1 MSREFLIHQAL
12 HGYRSGHQLL
22 ASSVDLSISERER
35 MDVMSDG
42 AGINDENCPQG
53 YLTGYALPENGKYV
67 LAKTW
72 YADDMDRPGCVW
84 THSLI
89 FEIAD
94 ISCMRFASEILR
106 LFSRPQKGQFDGY
119 AVPVRLC
126 EMPTEMDLDK
136 LQYVL
141 YTIYASNRPRYVEIT
156 DNGYEESVLFAI
168 SHMPQKLLLQFSF
181 CSESLVNRYIDGKI
195 FSYQLVK
202 RELLYRVY
210 SEEEGRLFSQKSDTP
225 ASPAW
230 AREYGRLLLQGEVDK
245 IDMFC
250 NVLNRYLLTFQSFNQ
265 LLRLYFITDKISGQ
279 YSLLDYYEILG
290 KLAEEMTESLQE
302 CVWRVLLDS
311 GYFDSLFLDYFLE
324 LVDIAKKYKI
334 RIKKADKQKIV
345 SKILNKQVKKV
356 PEFLERYIHGAL
368 RKQDKDIPEMLIK
381 QAEPK
386 HLQQI
391 TNMEHDIVVVAVKMN
406 NNLILSES
414 IFKMSKDYQCDMINE
429 LNPSLSLDEWEKILT
444 FILSVSEEDISEA
457 VSDKLGDRLVPLLLE
472 LFQKELPRRNKSSYI
487 WDKYLLENQEILVQN
502 LSKFSQ
508 EDVRKRLL
516 LKIDTYNE
524 KVREAIAVEGWME
537 LFQMC
542 NAENE
547 EEKKR
552 IAIKMLPL
560 ILNHNQ
566 KIPMEMAAY
575 VFGILH
581 QALAESQ
588 ITYEQWSEF
597 QDQIPEVDMCFAWDK
612 CLRLRKAFEKRGYDI
627 ELLFKE
633 YEDRL

>member
-22 ASSVDLSISERER
+22 ASSVDLSISEREL
-35 MDVMSDG
+35 MDAMSDG

-106 LFSRPQKGQFDGY
+106 LFSRPQKGQFAGY
-119 AVPVRLC
+119 AVPVRLR
-126 EMPTEMDLDK
+126 EKPTELDLDK

-156 DNGYEESVLFAI
+156 DNSYEESILFAI
-168 SHMPQKLLLQFSF
+168 SHMPQKLLWHFSF
-181 CSESLVNRYIDGKI
+181 CSDSLVNRYIDGKI

-225 ASPAW
+225 TSPAW

-290 KLAEEMTESLQE
+290 KLAEEMTDSLQE
-302 CVWRVLLDS
+302 CVWRALLDS
-311 GYFDSLFLDYFLE
+311 DYFDSLFLDYFLE

-334 RIKKADKQKIV
+334 RIKKADKQIIV

-356 PEFLERYIHGAL
+356 PEFLERYIHGEL

-406 NNLILSES
+406 NKLIFSEK
-414 IFKMSKDYQCDMINE
+414 IFKMSRDYQCDVINE

-457 VSDKLGDRLVPLLLE
+457 VSDKLGDRLVPLLLA

-516 LKIDTYNE
+516 LQIDTYNE
-524 KVREAIAVEGWME
+524 KVREAISVEEWME

-542 NAENE
+542 SAENE
-547 EEKKR
+547 EEKKG

-566 KIPMEMAAY
+566 KIPMEMASY
-575 VFGILH
+575 VFGILY

-597 QDQIPEVDMCFAWDK
+597 QDQLPEVDMCFAWDK

-633 YEDRL
+633 YENRL